1 MSNKINYNYYDTRKF
16 PQNKSTRKKKHFSK
30 INNTTPFYS
39 NYNKRRTISQN
50 NDYYKR
56 DNREMHIYSYRNHN
70 YYNKSF
76 QNSEEKRD
84 YHSKNNNIS
93 LNKTTRDFIS
103 RNAIPDEDSII
114 LETQENDEKEK
125 AEENTNTKV
134 YTCEYLLKFEK
145 LEISMDINFLTK
157 EVLDHINE
165 IEKVLKIKNKNISM
179 TFSNYSSCHTSKNN
193 SSSNIIPLEKWA
205 KKDYSNEYKAA
216 EENKKKF
223 EESSNVDTTKKQ
235 LRELLNIL
243 TKDNY
248 ENIEKQILEIIRED
262 IEAQDKFLEV
272 FFPKA
277 CMEKAYVELHAK
289 LFYDLN
295 KELPQKDK
303 SKEKKKK
310 TFSTLFMTNLIN
322 KSKQILKGRN
332 YDDYITEKD
341 PKERENKLKKFVLG
355 NANFLTELIKYRIL
369 SKKIVPQCVNYLFEK
384 YENEKEKI
392 MKQIH
397 IQSILV
403 FIDKLGTLIQNEE
416 KDLNSKKAKI
426 KEDNK
431 ILKDNIEETFKRLEI
446 IKNDQELSGHVK
458 YSIINL
464 IEKKNNNYEK
474 SKFEKYIIAKSKKEV
489 EEEFNSKD
497 KEAKKEEEKD
507 DEITQ
512 DYINERIKSDLF
524 EYKDFIENEGN
535 SEKFPW
541 DEITILYD
549 VKKKNLY
556 NILEGYMVSCGD
568 FIEKKN
574 NIKYAKDYIKELIEY
589 YNQKLEEE
597 EKINLKKKLL
607 DLFDLVKDF
616 AFETPKIYELYSYV
630 IYIFLENKIM
640 EIEDLENLI
649 KRDEEIKDNLNI
661 INNIYKYY

>member
-248 ENIEKQILEIIRED
+248 ENIEKQILEIIKDD
-262 IEAQDKFLEV
+262 IEAQGKFLEV

-310 TFSTLFMTNLIN
+310 NFFNFVYD
-322 KSKQILKGRN
+322 KS
-332 YDDYITEKD
+332 Y
-341 PKERENKLKKFVLG
+341 
-355 NANFLTELIKYRIL
+355 
-369 SKKIVPQCVNYLFEK
+369 
-384 YENEKEKI
+384 
-392 MKQIH
+392 
-397 IQSILV
+397 
-403 FIDKLGTLIQNEE
+403 
-416 KDLNSKKAKI
+416 
-426 KEDNK
+426 
-431 ILKDNIEETFKRLEI
+431 
-446 IKNDQELSGHVK
+446 
-458 YSIINL
+458 
-464 IEKKNNNYEK
+464 
-474 SKFEKYIIAKSKKEV
+474 
-489 EEEFNSKD
+489 
-497 KEAKKEEEKD
+497 
-507 DEITQ
+507 
-512 DYINERIKSDLF
+512 
-524 EYKDFIENEGN
+524 
-535 SEKFPW
+535 
-541 DEITILYD
+541 
-549 VKKKNLY
+549 
-556 NILEGYMVSCGD
+556 
-568 FIEKKN
+568 
-574 NIKYAKDYIKELIEY
+574 
-589 YNQKLEEE
+589 
-597 EKINLKKKLL
+597 
-607 DLFDLVKDF
+607 
-616 AFETPKIYELYSYV
+616 
-630 IYIFLENKIM
+630 
-640 EIEDLENLI
+640 
-649 KRDEEIKDNLNI
+649 
-661 INNIYKYY
+661 